1 VGKNDITYLAIVPIA
16 HLVLEDL
23 LLLGLESLANAQ
35 PAATDGATDIADTA
49 FLGELAGDVL
59 IRPTLLL
66 EVNNAGIVGIVVGLD
81 GLGTSSLA
89 TGDADVALICE
100 AGATVR
106 VLVLLEEILCQWAGG
121 DGSSEPQVRLLGEG
135 YVLGRYRSWRR

>member
-49 FLGELAGDVL
+49 FLSELAGDVL

-100 AGATVR
+100 TGATVR
-106 VLVLLEEILCQWAGG
+106 VLVLLEEIFCQ
-121 DGSSEPQVRLLGEG
+121 
-135 YVLGRYRSWRR
+135 